1 VQITLTQ
8 FEAIDG
14 HMAALLRA
22 GPFETCADPRSYI
35 STSNVLLDACV
46 DAIGYEAV
54 NAYADALECAAD
66 ITTKALLDPSFV
78 VDGPVE
84 CDCGAATNNG
94 ALICGSCAAEYRA
107 ELACGDDA

>member
-1 VQITLTQ
+1 MQITLTQ

-22 GPFETCADPRSYI
+22 GPFETCADPRGYI
-35 STSNVLLDACV
+35 RTSNVLLDACV
-46 DAIGYEAV
+46 DAIGYEAT

-78 VDGPVE
+78 VDVIE
-84 CDCGAATNNG
+84 CDCGATTNNG
-94 ALICGSCAAEYRA
+94 EMLCPMCVAEYRA
-107 ELACGDDA
+107 EMNASLEA